1 MVLQS
6 EERERKRERERERYM
21 LGMSSSYRWQCCSF
35 RLRGVSSSFGIYS
48 LKESFNNIKMDN
60 I

>member
-6 EERERKRERERERYM
+6 REREREREIHAGYELKLQM
-21 LGMSSSYRWQCCSF
+21 AVLSF
-35 RLRGVSSSFGIYS
+35 RLRGVSSSFGIYL

>member
-6 EERERKRERERERYM
+6 EERERERERDTHAGYELKLQM
-21 LGMSSSYRWQCCSF
+21 AVLSF
-35 RLRGVSSSFGIYS
+35 RLRGVSSSFGIYL